1 MKRVVVIADTGWS
14 IHRVHK
20 GVEAALASTYSF
32 KFHEARHFFL
42 DRFMADFREADI
54 CLTTMNF
61 YPDMVRLFPSDVDRR
76 KIAIVAH
83 GMSEEVAIPAANV
96 CGLFTYGVTSEV
108 LVPHFS
114 AKLGLPVFTVPNGVD
129 PSVFSGFSHRVRD
142 GSIKVLGWCGAPGI
156 PVKRIEMARA
166 VADTVGLELRVA
178 SLVPREEMAAWYDT
192 IDLLL
197 VTSGPDVT
205 VETGPLPPFEAIVAG
220 VPVIGSPCGNFSFV
234 PGPKFA
240 TAEEG
245 VAILRSLMTDPGQ
258 VAEIAK
264 EQRENVLRS
273 WTYDALASK
282 WSSMFEATMNRTM
295 SDCVFTNDGGVQ
307 VKLIKHRFS
316 DVFRRRDNHEVL
328 FRKISTFLIKQG
340 IVKGNI
346 IDLGAWIGD
355 NSIPW
360 AKNIGSDRRIYAID
374 PSPDNCSYIAE
385 MAALNDVT
393 NVTLI
398 QKAISDKTEV
408 LSTNENINHCSFV
421 YNNPGASGTHKLE
434 SCSLDQLYR
443 DHVIQD
449 VGYIHL
455 DVEGMEAKVVAG
467 ATELIQS
474 CRPII
479 AFEQHL
485 DLDDYRG
492 LSRCLISKGYTVFL
506 NNEVLPGCRHDC
518 RNLFAF
524 PSESMTQDFI
534 DSIHAAIG
542 VTSLVLIT

>member
-20 GVEAALASTYSF
+20 GVEAALAGSYSF

-42 DRFMADFREADI
+42 NQFMADFREADV
-54 CLTTMNF
+54 CLTTLNF
-61 YPDMVRLFPSDVDRR
+61 YTDMTRMFPDDVDRR

-83 GMSEEVAIPAANV
+83 GFTEQIAIPPSP
-96 CGLFTYGVTSEV
+96 CELFTYGVTSEV

-114 AKLGLPVFTVPNGVD
+114 AKLGRPVFTVPNGVD
-129 PSVFSGFSHRVRD
+129 PSVFPYRRRD
-142 GSIKVLGWCGAPGI
+142 GLIKVLGWCGAPGI
-156 PVKRIEMARA
+156 AVKRIEMAKEIA
-166 VADTVGLELRVA
+166 ASVGLEMRVA
-178 SLVPREEMAAWYDT
+178 ATVPRAEMAAWYDS

-205 VETGPLPPFEAIVAG
+205 VETGPLPAFEAIVAG

-240 TAEEG
+240 TVEEG
-245 VAILRSLMTDPGQ
+245 IALVRSLMSDSEQ
-258 VAEIAK
+258 AK
-264 EQRENVLRS
+264 ELANDQRDCVVANWS
-273 WTYDALASK
+273 YDALARK
-282 WSSMFEATMNRTM
+282 WTAMFEATMNRTM
-295 SDCVFTNDGGVQ
+295 SDCVFTNDGGI
-307 VKLIKHRFS
+307 KIHLIKHRFS
-316 DVFRRRDNHEVL
+316 EVFRRRDHHEVL
-328 FRKISTFLIKQG
+328 FRKISSFLIKQG

-360 AKNIGSDRRIYAID
+360 AKNIESNYSVYAID

-385 MAALNDVT
+385 MAVLNDVKNIT
-393 NVTLI
+393 II
-398 QKAISDKTEV
+398 QKAISDKTET

-421 YNNPGASGTHKLE
+421 YNNPGVFGIHKLE

-443 DHVIQD
+443 DQVIQE

-455 DVEGMEAKVVAG
+455 DVEGMEAKVIAG
-467 ATELIQS
+467 AIELIRT

-485 DLDDYRG
+485 DIDDYRG
-492 LSRCLISKGYTVFL
+492 LSRFLISKGYTVFL
-506 NNEVLPGCRHDC
+506 NNEILPGCRHDC

-524 PSESMTQDFI
+524 PSESMTHNFI
-534 DSIHAAIG
+534 DTIHAAIG
-542 VTSLVLIT
+542 VKCLELIT